1 VRPRAVVLGGFAL
14 VASAAASY
22 LAFGREPCLT
32 WGATEEEVHLTLPG
46 DDLLADPGVVST
58 RAVTID
64 APAAAI
70 WPWLMQMGS
79 GKGGMYTYDWIENA
93 FGLNMHSADTI
104 LPEFQSRKVGDVEQL
119 GKHGPRLRIE
129 VLDSEEDMVIRSED
143 GSWVW
148 AFCLLPVSPSRT
160 RLVSRNRIAQPKAS
174 LLQRVVWTLLM
185 EPGSLVME
193 RKMLLGIKG
202 RAESL
207 GVPPERADRRGSEKA
222 AAVTRR

>member
-1 VRPRAVVLGGFAL
+1 MLL
-14 VASAAASY
+14 ASAVAGY
-22 LAFGREPCLT
+22 LAFLRKPCLT
-32 WGATEEEVHLTLPG
+32 WGATDEEVRMSLPG

-58 RAVTID
+58 RAVSVDT
-64 APAAAI
+64 PPSAI
-70 WPWLMQMGS
+70 WPWLVQMGS

-129 VLDSEEDMVIRSED
+129 ALDTEEAMVIRSED
-143 GSWVW
+143 GNWVW
-148 AFCLLPVSPSRT
+148 AFCLLPLSPART
-160 RLVSRNRIAQPKAS
+160 RLVSRNRIAQPQAS
-174 LLQRVVWTLLM
+174 ALQRIVWTLLM

-193 RKMLLGIKG
+193 RRMLLGIKR

-207 GVPPERADRRGSEKA
+207 SISAERSEPERP
-222 AAVTRR
+222 